1 MKDEDIIEI
10 LKKENEDFKKIY
22 LEHRDL
28 DSQLSELDKKHYLS
42 TDEEME
48 RKKMQKEKLHKKDKM
63 AEFVRDYKK
72 QHP

>member
-10 LKKENEDFKKIY
+10 LKKENEDFKKVY

-28 DSQLSELDKKHYLS
+28 DGKLNELDKKHYLS
-42 TDEEME
+42 TDEDME

>member
-10 LKKENEDFKKIY
+10 LKKENEHFKKIY
-22 LEHRDL
+22 LEHREL
-28 DSQLSELDKKHYLS
+28 DSQLAELDKKHYLS

-48 RKKMQKEKLHKKDKM
+48 RKKMQKEKLQKKDKM